1 MKNRTIAGSIGTEIR
16 RRILDGRY
24 PAGSQLRQ
32 DGLAAEFGASR
43 IPVREALFQ
52 LEAEGLVRILPHRG
66 AMVAPLSPADAAE
79 ALELY
84 QAKGNVVAAE
94 RVRASRAAG
103 RTASTPG

>member
-52 LEAEGLVRILPHRG
+52 LEAEGLVRILSLIHISEPTR
-66 AMVAPLSPADAAE
+66 P
-79 ALELY
+79 Y
-84 QAKGNVVAAE
+84 
-94 RVRASRAAG
+94 
-103 RTASTPG
+103 